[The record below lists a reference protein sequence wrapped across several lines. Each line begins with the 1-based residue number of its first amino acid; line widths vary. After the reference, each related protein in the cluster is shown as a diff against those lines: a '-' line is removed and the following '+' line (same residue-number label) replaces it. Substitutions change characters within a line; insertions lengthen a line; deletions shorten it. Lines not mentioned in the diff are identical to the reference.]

1 MVTANPPEIRTERL
15 VLRPFGSGDVDDVV
29 AFSRDPEWGRYLEVP
44 APYSRRDAEEF
55 IAGATLPGA
64 APKLRWAIVH
74 EGHASGFVNLTSSPR
89 AAEIGCGIARPLWGR
104 GLATEG
110 VAAVLQYGFQTL
122 GLDRIYA
129 YAVVDNRA
137 SRRVMEKLGMRRER
151 VLRRHRAIRGE
162 YVDDVLYAILRE
174 EWSPPES
181 AGD

>member
-1 MVTANPPEIRTERL
+1 MST
-15 VLRPFGSGDVDDVV
+15 DVV

-64 APKLRWAIVH
+64 AAKLRWAIVH
-74 EGHASGFVNLTSSPR
+74 EGHVSGFVNLAASPR
-89 AAEIGCGIARPLWGR
+89 EAEIGCGITRPLWGR

-110 VAAVLQYGFQTL
+110 VAAVLQYGFQSL

-129 YAVVDNRA
+129 YAVVENQA
-137 SRRVMEKLGMRRER
+137 SWRVMEKLGMKREGILHRR
-151 VLRRHRAIRGE
+151 RAIRGE
-162 YVDDVLYAILRE
+162 HVDDVRYTILRE
-174 EWSPPES
+174 EWSPSET